1 MRWCAGRNHFR
12 AAFEESILD
21 QTEVILRREMKS
33 TAVDALKKS
42 LTRLIKMLTGKK
54 YLLLLMSSVKAFQ
67 KNELIIITTTATLY
81 EFLLNRR
88 MNENLM

>member
-1 MRWCAGRNHFR
+1 
-12 AAFEESILD
+12 
-21 QTEVILRREMKS
+21 MKS
-33 TAVDALKKS
+33 TAVDAVKKS